1 MSDHAAYPHVFR
13 PLDLG
18 FMTLPNRILMGSMH
32 TGLEEEKGG
41 MDKLARFYAQRA
53 AGEAGLMVTG
63 GLPPTAPAWWRGADR
78 ECPRRGTRRTTGSF
92 QKQCTLKAA
101 AS

>member
-1 MSDHAAYPHVFR
+1 MNAHPLYPRVFQ

-41 MDKLARFYAQRA
+41 MDKLARFYAERS
-53 AGEAGLMVTG
+53 
-63 GLPPTAPAWWRGADR
+63 R
-78 ECPRRGTRRTTGSF
+78 RRGRLVGDWRNRAQPFGEWWLGVVLECRRTDMRHT
-92 QKQCTLKAA
+92 TV
-101 AS
+101 

>member
-1 MSDHAAYPHVFR
+1 MNAHPLYPRVFQ

-41 MDKLARFYAQRA
+41 MDKLARFYAERA
-53 AGEAGLMVTG
+53 AGEAGLLVTG
-63 GLPPTAPAWWRGADR
+63 GYPIAQAWWLGVAL
-78 ECPRRGTRRTTGSF
+78 ECRRTDMRHT
-92 QKQCTLKAA
+92 TV
-101 AS
+101 